1 MLMLQGVGCCEGWG
15 LEIWGAIGG
24 DRMTWGPSGTRVGLM
39 GSVLDQ
45 PPNLYFNRIL
55 RN

>member
-1 MLMLQGVGCCEGWG
+1 MFQGVGRCEGWG
-15 LEIWGAIGG
+15 LEMWGIIGG
-24 DRMTWGPSGTRVGLM
+24 DRMAWGPSGAWVGLM
-39 GSVLDQ
+39 AWVLDQ